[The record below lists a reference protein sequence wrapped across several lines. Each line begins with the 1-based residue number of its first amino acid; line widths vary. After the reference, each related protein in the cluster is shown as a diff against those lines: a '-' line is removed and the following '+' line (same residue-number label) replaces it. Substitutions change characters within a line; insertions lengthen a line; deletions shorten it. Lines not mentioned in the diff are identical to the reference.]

1 MDLKTFHDFLDYYD
15 KVRSRTKLIISK
27 IPPEHINWT
36 YRQGK
41 FTLADLI
48 RHLACIE
55 RMMYAENAQGKP
67 SQYNGCG
74 VEYGATYEEVLSF
87 FDTTHAESMQI
98 FYALTEEQINS
109 KCLTPGNSS
118 ITVWK
123 WLRLMAEHEIHHR
136 GQIYL
141 YLSLLG
147 IEVPALYGLTSEQVA
162 EKAEKSTPNPF
173 PTKKSG

>member
-1 MDLKTFHDFLDYYD
+1 MDLKTFHEFLDYYD

-27 IPPEHINWT
+27 ILPDKIDWT
-36 YRQGK
+36 YREGK
-41 FTLADLI
+41 FTLGDLI

-67 SQYNGCG
+67 SHYKGCG
-74 VEYGATYEEVLSF
+74 KEYGATYVEVLHF
-87 FDTTHAESMQI
+87 LDTTHAESMKI
-98 FYALTEEQINS
+98 FYALSEEQINA
-109 KCLTPGNSS
+109 KCLTPGNSP

-141 YLSLLG
+141 YLSLMG
-147 IEVPALYGLTSEQVA
+147 VEVPALYGLTSEEVA
-162 EKAEKSTPNPF
+162 SKAAF
-173 PTKKSG
+173 

>member
-15 KVRSRTKLIISK
+15 KVRVRTKLIISK
-27 IPPEHINWT
+27 IPPDNIDWSYKE
-36 YRQGK
+36 GK
-41 FTLADLI
+41 FTLADLV

-55 RMMYAENAQGKP
+55 RHMYAENAQGKP
-67 SQYNGCG
+67 SVYRGCG
-74 VEYGATYEEVLSF
+74 KDYGSTYAEVVKF
-87 FDTTHAESMQI
+87 MDDTHAESMEI
-98 FYALTEEQINS
+98 FYALSEEQINS
-109 KCLTPGNSS
+109 KCVTPGGTA

-147 IEVPALYGLTSEQVA
+147 NDVPALYGLTSEEVA
-162 EKAEKSTPNPF
+162 ERATQ
-173 PTKKSG
+173 

>member
-15 KVRSRTKLIISK
+15 KVRARTKLIISK
-27 IPPEHINWT
+27 IPPDNIDWSYKE
-36 YRQGK
+36 GK
-41 FTLADLI
+41 FTLADLV

-55 RMMYAENAQGKP
+55 RHMYAENAQGKP
-67 SQYNGCG
+67 SVYRGCG
-74 VEYGATYEEVLSF
+74 KEYGSTYAEVVKF
-87 FDTTHAESMQI
+87 MDDTHAESMEI
-98 FYALTEEQINS
+98 FYALSEEQINS
-109 KCLTPGNSS
+109 KCLTPSGTA

-147 IEVPALYGLTSEQVA
+147 NDVPALYGLTSEEVA
-162 EKAEKSTPNPF
+162 SKTI
-173 PTKKSG
+173 

>member
-15 KVRSRTKLIISK
+15 KVRTRTKLIISK
-27 IPPEHINWT
+27 IPPDSIDWT
-36 YRQGK
+36 YKEGK
-41 FTLADLI
+41 FTLADLV

-55 RMMYAENAQGKP
+55 RHMYAENAQGKP
-67 SQYNGCG
+67 SLYRGCG
-74 VEYGATYEEVLSF
+74 KEYGSTFAEVVKF
-87 FDTTHAESMQI
+87 MDDTHTESMEI
-98 FYALTEEQINS
+98 FYALSEEQINS
-109 KCLTPGNSS
+109 KCITPGGTA

-147 IEVPALYGLTSEQVA
+147 NDVPALYGLTSEEVA
-162 EKAEKSTPNPF
+162 SKTI
-173 PTKKSG
+173 

>member
-15 KVRSRTKLIISK
+15 KVRSRTKLIVSK
-27 IPPEHINWT
+27 IPPEQFNYT
-36 YRQGK
+36 YRPGK

-55 RMMYAENAQGKP
+55 RLMYAENAQGKP
-67 SQYNGCG
+67 SQYKGCG
-74 VEYGATYEEVLSF
+74 PEYGATPQQVLNF
-87 FDTTHAESMQI
+87 LDTTHAESMEI
-98 FYALTEEQINS
+98 FYALTEAQING
-109 KCLTPGNSS
+109 KCTTPGNSS

-162 EKAEKSTPNPF
+162 EKAKPNP
-173 PTKKSG
+173 

>member
-15 KVRSRTKLIISK
+15 KVRGRTKLIVSK
-27 IPPEHINWT
+27 IPRGKIDWT
-36 YRQGK
+36 YCEGK

-67 SQYNGCG
+67 SRYDGC
-74 VEYGATYEEVLSF
+74 EQKYAATYEEVMKF
-87 FDTTHAESMQI
+87 FDDTHAESMKT
-98 FYALTEEQINS
+98 FYSLSEEDINK
-109 KCLTPGNSS
+109 KCLTPGNSP

-141 YLSLLG
+141 YLSL
-147 IEVPALYGLTSEQVA
+147 INIDVPALYGLTSEQVA
-162 EKAEKSTPNPF
+162 AKNHPSF
-173 PTKKSG
+173 P

>member
-1 MDLKTFHDFLDYYD
+1 MAMDLKTFHDFLDYYD
-15 KVRSRTKLIISK
+15 KVRGRTKLIAAT
-27 IPPEHINWT
+27 IPADKINWT
-36 YRQGK
+36 YREGK
-41 FTLADLI
+41 FTLADLL

-55 RMMYAENAQGKP
+55 RYMYAENAQGKP
-67 SQYNGCG
+67 SQYKGCG
-74 VEYGATYEEVLSF
+74 VEYGTTYDEVIKF
-87 FDTTHAESMQI
+87 MDDTHAESIQV

-109 KCLTPGNSS
+109 KCTTPGGTP

-147 IEVPALYGLTSEQVA
+147 NDVPALYGLTSEQVA
-162 EKAEKSTPNPF
+162 EKALL
-173 PTKKSG
+173 